1 MRMWRNCPLVHR
13 WWGRGRVR
21 RPRKSSAAILRKV
34 KIELSQDLEIPLL
47 GIAPKDLKAGSQTY
61 LFTTAKRWKPPTY
74 VSIHGGMDGQN
85 VVDAVEY
92 YTALKRKDMPTHA
105 TYGVDKP
112 RRHHAK

>member
-1 MRMWRNCPLVHR
+1 MWRNCPLVHR

-21 RPRKSSAAILRKV
+21 RLRKSSAAILRKV

-61 LFTTAKRWKPPTY
+61 LVTTAKRWKPPTY

-85 VVDAVEY
+85 VVDA
-92 YTALKRKDMPTHA
+92 ALKRKDMPTHA